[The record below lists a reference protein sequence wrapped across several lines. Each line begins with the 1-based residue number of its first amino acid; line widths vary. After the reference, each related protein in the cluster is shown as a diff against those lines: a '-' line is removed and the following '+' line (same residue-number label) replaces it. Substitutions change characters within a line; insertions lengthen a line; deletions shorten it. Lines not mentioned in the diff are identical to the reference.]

1 MDGVE
6 HTDDVP
12 APLLGARRA
21 WPSLCYGTVLSCL
34 AHTSAIA
41 AILFGFPIL
50 HLVIDQ
56 PEPAA
61 ASLTVVSVPQEETQ
75 AFGET
80 GVKSDHVPNDDIRK
94 GGEQFIADSPESK
107 KIITET
113 SDTPTTKGGL
123 NDNEPTPDNGVESE
137 RAQSDPTPNQDNK
150 DHLQQSTQTANDG
163 GTPQPTPQEKIQPSQ
178 PKSAQSEQKPSGA
191 TVVLVNAQAPTPDQ
205 NQKTSS
211 EQTAT
216 TETKTQTKTP
226 SATQSVE
233 HPQTT
238 PAKSTA
244 NASLAAKSST
254 DAGPTQRNP
263 SQAEAAQNPTEGET
277 DASGTGTNTTQT
289 AQRTEVAQAS
299 EPAKTPA
306 DNSRASDASAPPT
319 PQPLTRN
326 TAIIAAPTA
335 SNAPTSVAP
344 TPAPAPADPNRNPLP
359 PPRTPSQ
366 VVDQLADALPRI
378 ATIRNGILAA
388 RKRPPGAMVAA
399 ADASQSVERLEK
411 FAEQG
416 YAHAQFALAEMM
428 LTGEGLPRNP
438 AKGKELAIKAALN
451 GYLPAQILLGALA
464 ADGGSVDQPR
474 DLGEAQA
481 WLTLAAGND
490 SKAAALA
497 VKSLTP
503 MLEVKDI
510 IHSKQRQSELRQLS
524 ALAAPQTNSKLSSKE
539 AGDRLRQAAA
549 LGDLET
555 VTIMLTQGADADS
568 SDEDGRTALIEASW
582 RGYSNIVATL
592 VQQGANVGQVD
603 ASGKSPLAWAAINGY
618 ATVAKM
624 LLDAGQNPDLPD
636 VTGVTALMR
645 AAWNDRPSVV
655 KVLLDRGAN
664 PNLHD
669 SQNMTALDYANRE
682 KHSDVIYLLRGITK

>member
-1 MDGVE
+1 MDGLE

-21 WPSLCYGTVLSCL
+21 WPSLCYGTILSCL
-34 AHTSAIA
+34 IHASVIA
-41 AILFGFPIL
+41 GILFGFPIL

-56 PEPAA
+56 ELGAT
-61 ASLTVVSVPQEETQ
+61 SLTVVSDPQEETQ

-80 GVKSDHVPNDDIRK
+80 GVHNDKTPDDEIRK
-94 GGEQFIADSPESK
+94 GGEQFIADSPETK
-107 KIITET
+107 KVITET
-113 SDTPTTKGGL
+113 SDTPTTKDGL
-123 NDNEPTPDNGVESE
+123 EDKEPTSDNGTESQ
-137 RAQSDPTPNQDNK
+137 RAQSDPAPQQDSK
-150 DHLQQSTQTANDG
+150 DQSQQPAQATRDTVEPQQ
-163 GTPQPTPQEKIQPSQ
+163 TPQKTTQPSQ
-178 PKSAQSEQKPSGA
+178 PKPTQSEQRPSGT
-191 TVVLVNAQAPTPDQ
+191 TVTLVNDQAPKSDD
-205 NQKTSS
+205 KKSL
-211 EQTAT
+211 EQAITA
-216 TETKTQTKTP
+216 ETKTQPK
-226 SATQSVE
+226 
-233 HPQTT
+233 
-238 PAKSTA
+238 
-244 NASLAAKSST
+244 NASASQQADPSQSTLTKIASNTSPAGKAST
-254 DAGPTQRNP
+254 DAGPTKQ
-263 SQAEAAQNPTEGET
+263 SQPQAQAAKDATEGDA
-277 DASGTGTNTTQT
+277 DASGAGTSTEQT
-289 AQRTEVAQAS
+289 AQRAETVQSA
-299 EPAKTPA
+299 TPA
-306 DNSRASDASAPPT
+306 QPSLDSTRPSNAPISPAQ
-319 PQPLTRN
+319 QPLTRN
-326 TAIIAAPTA
+326 TGIIAAPTA
-335 SNAPTSVAP
+335 PNAATSVAP
-344 TPAPAPADPNRNPLP
+344 TPPPTLADPNRNPLP
-359 PPRTPSQ
+359 APRTTSQ

-378 ATIRNGILAA
+378 ATIRNGISAA
-388 RKRPPGAMVAA
+388 RKRPPGTMITS
-399 ADASQSVERLEK
+399 ADSSQSVERLEK

-428 LTGEGLPRNP
+428 LTGEGLPRDP
-438 AKGKELAIKAALN
+438 VKGKELATKAALN
-451 GYLPAQILLGALA
+451 GYLLAQLLLGALA

-490 SKAAALA
+490 SKAAAQA
-497 VKSLTP
+497 VKALTP

-510 IHSKQRQSELRQLS
+510 IRSKQKQSELRQLS

-582 RGYSNIVATL
+582 RGYSNIVSTL

-618 ATVAKM
+618 ATVARM

-645 AAWNDRPSVV
+645 AAWNDRPGVV

-664 PNLHD
+664 PGLHD
-669 SQNMTALDYANRE
+669 NQNMTALDYANRE
-682 KHSDVIYLLRGITK
+682 KHTDVIYLLRGVTK